1 MSSASVLSEHH
12 LSELQTRNKTMSPL
26 YRTAI
31 ACGLTVMLAGV
42 AQAEDWKVAKDEDG
56 IKVSLSDIPGSD
68 YKAYRGV
75 ATINASVGKLRALQE
90 DVTGACAWIHEC
102 KLQKVL
108 KHEGDKTWTYSQ
120 FNTPWPVTPRD
131 SVLLITTQEGADGSV
146 TRNLEG
152 QPKYLPEEKGFVR
165 VAEVKGFWK
174 MVPKGPNQTE
184 VTYQAHTEPG
194 GSVPSMIAN
203 KFVVDAPFN
212 TLKALRERAAQ

>member
-1 MSSASVLSEHH
+1 MSS
-12 LSELQTRNKTMSPL
+12 L
-26 YRTAI
+26 YRMAV
-31 ACGLTVMLAGV
+31 ACGLTVVLAGV
-42 AQAEDWKVAKDEDG
+42 AQAQDWKVAKDEDG
-56 IKVSLSDIPGSD
+56 IKVSLSDVPGSD

-75 ATINASVGKLRALQE
+75 AVINASVGKLRALQE
-90 DVTGACAWIHEC
+90 DVAGACAWIHEC

-131 SVLLITTQEGADGSV
+131 SVLLITTQEGADGSI

-152 QPKYLPEEKGFVR
+152 QPKYLPEEKGLVR

-184 VTYQAHTEPG
+184 VTYQVHTEPG
-194 GSVPSMIAN
+194 GSVPSMLAN